1 MNDTTDCD
9 LKYSS
14 DDLLIEDGDLA
25 LATDI
30 DVLLQDIYNRIRIPF
45 YSWALEFLFGS
56 KIPEYVNMPD
66 EAIKMVELKKDVI
79 EILKRESRIVK
90 DSWEVRLASGKV
102 EVEFLPVGREE
113 PVTLTLEVK

>member
-1 MNDTTDCD
+1 MIDIVDCD
-9 LKYSS
+9 LKYAD
-14 DDLLIEDGDLA
+14 DDLIIEAGDLA

-30 DVLLQDIYNRIRIPF
+30 DVLVQDLYNRIRIPF

-79 EILKRESRIVK
+79 EILKRESRIVR
-90 DSWEVRLASGKV
+90 DSWEVRLASGQI

-113 PVTLTLEVK
+113 PVTLILEVK